1 MPEPGQIGRLAMGCH
16 APATSGGAEMTD
28 RPLYRQI
35 HPSWIRNGGVTSM
48 AFLPTSKDRKR
59 LSVYDGDMIAAK
71 SAWMHYSNTLGN
83 KSAGVMAVTETECR
97 SRNLSI
103 TPDPEQYGARAN
115 RLWHPCPKGRQGGR
129 MLPCQ
134 GSPHARPELPS
145 GRRQRARLGS
155 RPNAQASATG
165 KPPALALPN

>member
-1 MPEPGQIGRLAMGCH
+1 
-16 APATSGGAEMTD
+16 MTD

-97 SRNLSI
+97 PRNLSI
-103 TPDPEQYGARAN
+103 TPDPEQYAEHALTDFGILAQRVVKEVACCLAKAART
-115 RLWHPCPKGRQGGR
+115 RGRS
-129 MLPCQ
+129 C
-134 GSPHARPELPS
+134 RPDGDS
-145 GRRQRARLGS
+145 V
-155 RPNAQASATG
+155 
-165 KPPALALPN
+165 PA